1 MFFDR
6 YVFPIIPLLAVLCVI
21 GVPRSQSS
29 WRAARV
35 AALAVLA
42 IYGAFGV
49 AGTRDYFE
57 WRRVHWAAVE
67 RVRDS
72 GAYAVADI
80 DGGLEFT
87 RDNTKE
93 VQPPT
98 SPKVVVTLVIFRLP
112 SLRDHAVSK
121 APGAAGRR
129 GCRSRA

>member
-1 MFFDR
+1 M
-6 YVFPIIPLLAVLCVI
+6 
-21 GVPRSQSS
+21 
-29 WRAARV
+29 
-35 AALAVLA
+35 LA

-98 SPKVVVTLVIFRLP
+98 SPKVVVTLGHLPGFRRRETTPYRRL
-112 SLRDHAVSK
+112 L
-121 APGAAGRR
+121 APQDLVVWLSCSCLTARR
-129 GCRSRA
+129 VFTEESSVRFPRFVRSQ